1 MPDLHNPSIEGLVE
15 LPLRSNVSSRRSAA
29 FAAAPSSTIA
39 SIYTRR
45 ITKLIPLSSVD
56 RASLT
61 RDRKKIIIAVAV
73 EPAEGYGCDASG
85 DLWRL
90 LTYDLQHELMDPSFI
105 IYILTERLNVKWLGD
120 FKAIVIVD
128 TPIRANI
135 RSVIETAALQCSSG
149 GNCTLWMACDGM
161 VQESSGNSAMIP
173 ADGWKQALT
182 GEDLKTWALQMHPS
196 CLLTVV
202 LEVCYSGNF
211 MNLPYEFATDGK
223 LVSRWSQVA
232 APKGPRIV
240 CVAACRKNEV
250 AYLGKWEGMMCGA
263 FTLMLYFLRS
273 DRTHKRQPGVYLKD
287 IESLVAPDLDRW
299 GGQHPVVAMSYAG
312 QYALL
317 SLS

>member
-1 MPDLHNPSIEGLVE
+1 
-15 LPLRSNVSSRRSAA
+15 
-29 FAAAPSSTIA
+29 
-39 SIYTRR
+39 
-45 ITKLIPLSSVD
+45 
-56 RASLT
+56 
-61 RDRKKIIIAVAV
+61 
-73 EPAEGYGCDASG
+73 
-85 DLWRL
+85 
-90 LTYDLQHELMDPSFI
+90 MDPSFI
-105 IYILTERLNVKWLGD
+105 IYILTERFNVKWLGD
-120 FKAIVIVD
+120 FKATVIVD

-202 LEVCYSGNF
+202 LE
-211 MNLPYEFATDGK
+211 
-223 LVSRWSQVA
+223 
-232 APKGPRIV
+232 
-240 CVAACRKNEV
+240 NEV

-299 GGQHPVVAMSYAG
+299 GGQHPVVAMSHAG